1 MDFLIRT
8 GSLMAELIA
17 GNVKDFQSLVL
28 QAVVHSLQVFILR
41 SEAAAGCRI
50 DDEQHLP
57 LVCSETYLVAFL
69 VFQIEIV
76 NCCHNSFLCLIL
88 ILFSYH
94 LNIKQDCSY
103 TEPTASC
110 RASTP

>member
-1 MDFLIRT
+1 
-8 GSLMAELIA
+8 MAELIA

-50 DDEQHLP
+50 DDEQNLP

-76 NCCHNSFLCLIL
+76 NCCHNSFPCLIL
-88 ILFSYH
+88 IVFSYH
-94 LNIKQDCSY
+94 PNIQQNRSY
-103 TEPTASC
+103 TEPTSRH
-110 RASTP
+110 RAFMP